1 MTSKILNYERMD
13 QIAQY
18 IDENPSALVGTE
30 RHRIL
35 NEIVEISVYELPVD
49 KMYFNE
55 NNGRIFTEKLAVE
68 KRLGFKLDSKNPSHE
83 KYFIQMLLPDE
94 GDTTNLMND
103 IKNKGQLSAGLIMP
117 DGKII
122 NANRRRAIKMILNQR
137 TMRVSILPSTL
148 SPKELYDIE
157 FGLQVAD
164 DLKKE
169 YKGIDRLFMI
179 EQGIKVGK
187 TEKEMKD
194 EHGVTPAEIRD
205 SLLIIEK
212 IDLFLEYCEREGEY
226 SFVSNMLEHFKDF
239 VKELKKIEKVDGDTF
254 EAEQVFFKLMEM
266 NLDKKNNVV
275 AHRDIRDTLYYASFD
290 PKVNEALT
298 RNIDND
304 EVSETDLLLD
314 LSIAKELAKARKDND
329 SILKTINK
337 LIGQIKGV
345 NVQQSFFDFED
356 NGYDKILQGL
366 EQLVGTT
373 NKFVVEVQDVAEQR
387 FNDKFE

>member
-1 MTSKILNYERMD
+1 MVSKILNYERMD
-13 QIAQY
+13 QIARY
-18 IDENPSALVGTE
+18 IDENPTALVGTE

-35 NEIVEISVYELPVD
+35 NEIVEMPVYELPVNRL
-49 KMYFNE
+49 YFNE

-68 KRLGFKLDSKNPSHE
+68 RQLGFKLDSKNPKHE
-83 KYFIQMLLPDE
+83 KYFIEMLLPNE
-94 GDTTNLMND
+94 GATTDLKND
-103 IKNKGQLSAGLIMP
+103 LKIKGQLNAGLIMP

-137 TMRVSILPSTL
+137 TIRVSILPSTL

-157 FGLQVAD
+157 FGLQIAD

-212 IDLFLEYCEREGEY
+212 IDLFLEYCGREGEY
-226 SFVSNMLEHFKDF
+226 SLVSNMLEHFKDF

-290 PKVNEALT
+290 ARVNEALT
-298 RNIDND
+298 RNIDNG

-356 NGYDKILQGL
+356 NGHGKILQGL
-366 EQLVGTT
+366 EQLVDNT

-387 FNDKFE
+387 FNDKSE